1 MVVRNNNKQQKQQQQ
16 QKFPN
21 PRVHPSIHPST
32 PNNKSNN
39 KLTLPIKNPT
49 DSCNPS
55 QYAGYCAGQLL
66 QCSGG
71 VCDFFSCAD
80 DLDCGELP
88 NTFCNGKFGGCTWPG
103 GEYLT
108 DAQKQYYHRWGEKY
122 GNDTSGGEGHPLM

>member
-1 MVVRNNNKQQKQQQQ
+1 MILSTVVRNTNNNKQQQQNS
-16 QKFPN
+16 PN
-21 PRVHPSIHPST
+21 PQLHPSPPQPSIHQQSANPS
-32 PNNKSNN
+32 PDKC
-39 KLTLPIKNPT
+39 NPT
-49 DSCNPS
+49 
-55 QYAGYCAGQLL
+55 QYAHYCAGDLL

-88 NTFCNGKFGGCTWPG
+88 NTFCNKKFDGCTWPG

-108 DAQKQYYHRWGEKY
+108 DAQKAYYHRWGEKY